1 MARKTAMYTVM
12 EANRDKNKVFLI
24 TEMTAEQ
31 GESWAM
37 RTLMA
42 LMNSNVQIP
51 QNYQKLGM
59 AALATMGFKA
69 LSGLKWEAAEPLLRE
84 MMDCVKFIP
93 DPRKPSVIRPLL
105 ESHDPE
111 NADIEEVS
119 TRVNLRLEV
128 WKLHTDFLLAVL
140 PSLKERLGEAVG
152 KSSRTKVAPE

>member
-1 MARKTAMYTVM
+1 MGRKTATYSVT
-12 EANRDKNKVFLI
+12 EKNRDEGKTFLI
-24 TEMTAEQ
+24 TEMSAAQ

-42 LMNSNVQIP
+42 LMSSNVDIP
-51 QNYQKLGM
+51 PNYQKLGM

-69 LSGLKWEAAEPLLRE
+69 LSGLKWETAEPLLQE

-93 DPRKPSVIRPLL
+93 DARKPSLIRPLL
-105 ESHDPE
+105 ESHDPD

-140 PSLKERLGEAVG
+140 PSLRERFAELTG
-152 KSSRTKVAPE
+152 KSSRTKVARA